1 MSDVVSF
8 DEAKKRATELGLVRV
23 DHVRGL
29 GAYIKETWLTRHFT
43 FQFAVSKIIANSSQN
58 RLGLFWEFL
67 NPLLTAAMYYVAFGS
82 VPEPIHSIEVNSPIA
97 LLLDLT
103 RGLFIRDDLPTRT
116 QIYGLVGCTVVLAF
130 VGVLLFWRG
139 ERRGRV

>member
-1 MSDVVSF
+1 MCSSDLLPLQLVLTVVFGS
-8 DEAKKRATELGLVRV
+8 ALGLLVTQPMARIRDLTEVLPIVTRV
-23 DHVRGL
+23 IMFTSGIFFDV
-29 GAYIKETWLTRHFT
+29 TTR
-43 FQFAVSKIIANSSQN
+43 FA
-58 RLGLFWEFL
+58 
-67 NPLLTAAMYYVAFGS
+67 S
-82 VPEPIHSIEVNSPIA
+82 VPEPIHSIAVNSPIA